1 MKKLCALL
9 LAALFA
15 VSVLTACQSK
25 QSSGSDEEKK
35 SEAASY
41 ESGLFDTSYV
51 HKINV
56 EISED
61 DWKDLR
67 ENPLKKTK
75 YSVDV
80 TIDGDTVEN
89 VSFATKGNTSLSQ
102 VADSDSD
109 RYSFKINFGK
119 YEKGQTYQGLDKLN
133 LNNIMSDATYMKDYL
148 SYLIMRKAGVSAS
161 LTSYVE
167 LSINGEVHGLYIAIE
182 DVSDSFLERNTG
194 DDDGA
199 LYKPETDRLDNAG
212 GASRDEA
219 GKQLMPGGDNQ
230 QGNPPQMP
238 SGDSQQGN
246 PPQMPSGDSQQGN
259 FPQMPGGDS
268 QQGNFPQMPSGDSQ
282 EGNFPQMPDGG
293 KGGMGGPGGFGGD
306 AKGADLVYSD
316 DSKDS
321 YSDIFDNEENDVSE
335 EDEQELIAAIKA
347 LSDGKDIDEHWDMDQ
362 VIRYFVAHNFVLN
375 YDSYTGNML
384 HNYYLYES
392 DGKVTVF
399 PWDYNL
405 AFGGFQGGG
414 DSTTAINTAID
425 SPLSGADEDS
435 RPLWKVI
442 VSNES
447 YLKLYHQY
455 YSELMSSFFDSGD
468 CEKEIERVY
477 EMIRPYVKDDPSAFY
492 KVEEFD
498 EAVST
503 LKQFCTL
510 RAQSINKQLNGELG
524 SAASEQKKEDMVD
537 ASAITLSK
545 MGQQGGRDDGG
556 FKGFGRNDRT
566 GNASGNNSSEPTTD
580 SAQPSSAEPSAE
592 ASQKKQ

>member
-1 MKKLCALL
+1 MKKARPIRG
-9 LAALFA
+9 
-15 VSVLTACQSK
+15 LT
-25 QSSGSDEEKK
+25 SS
-35 SEAASY
+35 
-41 ESGLFDTSYV
+41 TS
-51 HKINV
+51 
-56 EISED
+56 
-61 DWKDLR
+61 
-67 ENPLKKTK
+67 
-75 YSVDV
+75 
-80 TIDGDTVEN
+80 TI
-89 VSFATKGNTSLSQ
+89 LS
-102 VADSDSD
+102 
-109 RYSFKINFGK
+109 
-119 YEKGQTYQGLDKLN
+119 
-133 LNNIMSDATYMKDYL
+133 
-148 SYLIMRKAGVSAS
+148 
-161 LTSYVE
+161 SYVE

-219 GKQLMPGGDNQ
+219 GKQLMPGGDNQQGNPPQMPSGDSQQGNPPQMPSGDNQQGNPPQMPGGDNQ

-347 LSDGKDIDEHWDMDQ
+347 LSDAKDIDEHWDMDQ

-556 FKGFGRNDRT
+556 FKGFGRKDRT